1 MKWLIDY
8 IRSCF
13 CKHEW
18 ELLNKSN
25 AYRDIDFWG
34 RTVEPYAVGT
44 QWTYRCKKCGY
55 CKTYKDYE

>member
-1 MKWLIDY
+1 MRKLIDY

-18 ELLNKSN
+18 ELLDETSVYSN
-25 AYRDIDFWG
+25 TDYCG
-34 RTVEPYAVGT
+34 RTVDPYRIGT

-55 CKTYKDYE
+55 FKVHKNY